1 MSPIRKG
8 SSKYLFVYKVSFP
21 VSNPDA
27 PCSYH
32 VRIWPRCKYLSSTP
46 LPLKNE
52 SKENIISGSI
62 SSTAAFYFYSS
73 RWWSITS
80 FIEGLL
86 VLDPLEEFSTLHTAK
101 VNKFEQLL
109 SRPLHWLC
117 THCLK
122 ITKKVAF
129 NIANEASYIYI
140 LSGQKF
146 IKNAKI
152 SPLVFLKLEA
162 CGQTVLPDRSLL
174 IDKNWWKMSKLKNSN
189 ETCWVIFKYCVVP
202 QMMFA
207 FWWYTWP
214 TYFFQVLNF

>member
-1 MSPIRKG
+1 MYIPVFETSCFLKNQIKGARQNVSYHPRWICQEWRATFLIKLQKLECFWDWKRRVWKRIRKIRKFQ
-8 SSKYLFVYKVSFP
+8 SVWKSQEKVSF
-21 VSNPDA
+21 
-27 PCSYH
+27 
-32 VRIWPRCKYLSSTP
+32 
-46 LPLKNE
+46 
-52 SKENIISGSI
+52 
-62 SSTAAFYFYSS
+62 
-73 RWWSITS
+73 
-80 FIEGLL
+80 
-86 VLDPLEEFSTLHTAK
+86 
-101 VNKFEQLL
+101 
-109 SRPLHWLC
+109 
-117 THCLK
+117 
-122 ITKKVAF
+122 
-129 NIANEASYIYI
+129 NIASEASYIYI

-146 IKNAKI
+146 INNAKI